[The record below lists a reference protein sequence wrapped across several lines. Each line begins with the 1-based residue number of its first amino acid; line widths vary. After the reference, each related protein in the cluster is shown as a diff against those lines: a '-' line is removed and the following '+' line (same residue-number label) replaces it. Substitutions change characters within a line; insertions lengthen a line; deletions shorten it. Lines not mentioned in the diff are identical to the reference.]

1 METETK
7 SPVQIVQE
15 FIALHT
21 TRKEAAEK
29 LHADPVA
36 AQQSDGFIAELME
49 ELANYG
55 DAVMASTDR
64 ENEYQQ
70 TYTNALGKVESMKA
84 EEQAQTF
91 QELEASLKKMYQTTL
106 ESETGLPEPL
116 REILTKQADRL

>member
-1 METETK
+1 METQIK

-29 LHADPVA
+29 LHADA
-36 AQQSDGFIAELME
+36 AAVQQSDGFIAELME
-49 ELANYG
+49 ELSNYG

-70 TYTNALGKVESMKA
+70 TWNNTLGKA
-84 EEQAQTF
+84 EGMAPEQQAQTF
-91 QELEASLKKMYQTTL
+91 QALEASLKNLYQTTL
-106 ESETGLPEPL
+106 ENETELPVPL
-116 REILTKQADRL
+116 REMLTKQAGRL